1 MLVVHVVTLLEHPR
15 CVTAC
20 LDLVSL
26 HAYDDSKFMGCKNLI
41 AFTAPKSEQE
51 IFNRVNQYNG
61 NKGKLID
68 VANQILFSR
77 KARK

>member
-1 MLVVHVVTLLEHPR
+1 MINVSSTCSYTLLEHPR

-41 AFTAPKSEQE
+41 AFTAPKSKK
-51 IFNRVNQYNG
+51 FLTVNQYNG
-61 NKGKLID
+61 NKGKFFD
-68 VANQILFSR
+68 VAN
-77 KARK
+77 